1 MADGY
6 WFNPLG
12 ETSLSSAA
20 IDVYEDSIMKRG
32 TLIPGSLIAVL
43 LGVGAVS
50 VSPSAVA
57 QLPPPTQPAPLEN
70 VTDEHLDRFVS
81 AYQALQ
87 VIQQETQAEML
98 AAVEA
103 EGLTVDEFNAMAQ
116 TMQSPAG
123 ADALPPQQAEPF
135 MAAAEQVS
143 AIRADVRDEMAAA
156 IQAESLTIEEFEQIL
171 MMAQQD
177 PMLQEQINQRLQPQE

>member
-1 MADGY
+1 MR
-6 WFNPLG
+6 
-12 ETSLSSAA
+12 
-20 IDVYEDSIMKRG
+20 RG
-32 TLIPGSLIAVL
+32 TLIPGSLMAVL

-50 VSPSAVA
+50 PLAMA
-57 QLPPPTQPAPLEN
+57 QVVPPPAQPAPVE
-70 VTDEHLDRFVS
+70 VTDEQLDRFVS

-87 VIQQETQAEML
+87 VIQQENQAEML

-171 MMAQQD
+171 MMARQD
-177 PMLQEQINQRLQPQE
+177 PMLQEQINQRLQPQG